1 MRDSPLILKVA
12 WGKGRKELMSLW
24 QPRKNNS
31 AHYPQKREKPR
42 GNGASEER
50 KK

>member
-12 WGKGRKELMSLW
+12 WGKARDELMSLW

-31 AHYPQKREKPR
+31 VRYPEKREKPR
-42 GNGASEER
+42 GDGALER
-50 KK
+50 EKR